1 MGKYDALI
9 EDLDRLRHFITDE
22 RENNNGTLT
31 DEFYLGMISGITIA
45 LCSIKRR
52 SDLEG
57 EKTNA

>member
-22 RENNNGTLT
+22 RENNDGTLT
-31 DEFYLGMISGITIA
+31 DEFYLGMLPGITNA
-45 LCSIKRR
+45 PCSIKRR
-52 SDLEG
+52 TALDG